1 MGVKITELIR
11 EFPSNDEYQI
21 VDVTQIYI
29 QDEEKVLAVKFQNL
43 STGEIIHEPIS
54 IAYARLIVIGT
65 IWKNNAK
72 VKLPSFLDQYQAFN
86 FDFNNLVLSNEK
98 VEFDEFGKIYI
109 EKKKENSKQP
119 DQENY
124 GLVTYHVD
132 LCLIKKEG
140 EPAKLFKPNPNWKN
154 EGVIEFI
161 SFFPHELFRYF
172 FTSYEISDLNDHF
185 YSYNNAQGNWKESN
199 EVFNTEESI
208 EKDGELYVSF
218 DNGKYVKDTNLIGDC
233 IYIPSYKKNIFSV
246 QNYLNTK
253 RFAYLSRIGIFPIER
268 FKRLTFSGLP
278 ITRKSD
284 GAKGLLGFL
293 ISECTGYRPHQY
305 TAVLPELE
313 TDDENSDEDKDP
325 KPVSAGNNNNQ
336 TPTVRNNSTSSN
348 KPHTIDETG
357 LEFLL
362 EQQTTHKVKKVQIT
376 TEGGGPVIPIVEKD
390 PDKIAEP
397 GKDGEPG
404 GKIPKLK
411 KEYFPQTIYFKDYKV
426 ILEGIVN
433 EIKSKGF
440 SISASHYIEKEKWS
454 DELSYVTRN
463 LFNEAISN
471 PDVPE
476 DRLYITQLYISSNV
490 STKIFYLFEEN
501 NGSRTL
507 LYASTE
513 FNELGH
519 ENITNC
525 LQYFPQK
532 RNSES
537 KLNGAIAHYFNH
549 KQTKREKT
557 AAKNEKGKPIY
568 KKTEIEKSLSIAI
581 HIRKISQ
588 LIINKFDTK

>member
-1 MGVKITELIR
+1 MGVKITQLIGK
-11 EFPSNDEYQI
+11 FPTNNEYQI
-21 VDVTQIYI
+21 VDVTQICVK
-29 QDEEKVLAVKFQNL
+29 DGKKSLAVKFQNI
-43 STGEIIHEPIS
+43 STQSTTIITKYIPV
-54 IAYARLIVIGT
+54 AYARLIVIGT

-124 GLVTYHVD
+124 GLVTYDVD

-154 EGVIEFI
+154 QGLIEFI

-172 FTSYEISDLNDHF
+172 FTSYEIGDLNDHF
-185 YSYNNAQGNWKESN
+185 YSHNNAKGNWKESN
-199 EVFNTEESI
+199 EVFDTDESV

-218 DNGKYVKDTNLIGDC
+218 DSGKYVRDTNLIGDC
-233 IYIPSYKKNIFSV
+233 IYIPSYKNNIFSV

-253 RFAYLSRIGIFPIER
+253 GFAYLSRIGIFPIER
-268 FKRLTFSGLP
+268 CKRLTFSGIP

-293 ISECTGYRPHQY
+293 INECTDYRPHQY
-305 TAVLPELE
+305 TAVVPEWE
-313 TDDENSDEDKDP
+313 TDYENSSEDKAP
-325 KPVSAGNNNNQ
+325 KPRTTGNKNNS

-348 KPHTIDETG
+348 KTHTIDETG

-362 EQQTTHKVKKVQIT
+362 EQQATHKVKNIT
-376 TEGGGPVIPIVEKD
+376 GGGGPVIPIEEEDEIGV
-390 PDKIAEP
+390 P
-397 GKDGEPG
+397 GKDGKKQ
-404 GKIPKLK
+404 GKTAKLK

-440 SISASHYIEKEKWS
+440 SISVSHYIEKEKWS

-471 PDVPE
+471 PGVPE
-476 DRLYITQLYISSNV
+476 DRLYITQLYISSDA

-568 KKTEIEKSLSIAI
+568 KKTEIEKSVSIAI
-581 HIRKISQ
+581 HIRKISDRI
-588 LIINKFDTK
+588 LDFT